1 MLQAFPNCQANPLL
15 VDPILRCSRSRARSG
30 RVAIPVVIAAGVPAR
45 LHNFVRVAWKR
56 PDGSFYLSNSAA
68 TNTTPPP

>member
-1 MLQAFPNCQANPLL
+1 
-15 VDPILRCSRSRARSG
+15 
-30 RVAIPVVIAAGVPAR
+30 VVIAAGVPAR